1 VNVTRLLQQ
10 GERVHELAPERGILL
25 ARPLQVSLGEG
36 QLATRLLSYWSL
48 SSLCSWLN

>member
-25 ARPLQVSLGEG
+25 ARLLQVSLGED
-36 QLATRLLSYWSL
+36 QLATRLSYWSFC
-48 SSLCSWLN
+48 SLRCSRLN